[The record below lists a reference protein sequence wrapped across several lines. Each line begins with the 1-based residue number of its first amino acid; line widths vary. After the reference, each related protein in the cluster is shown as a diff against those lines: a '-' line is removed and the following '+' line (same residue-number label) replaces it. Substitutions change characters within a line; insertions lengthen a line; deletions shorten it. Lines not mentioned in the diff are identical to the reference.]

1 MRRDP
6 VRRARHAFVAA
17 LAVLAL
23 ALPAVARSQETA
35 PGETDWR
42 DIRSVVADQRAA
54 LVAGEA
60 ERAFAH
66 ASPGIRR
73 QFGDPVRFLAMVR
86 SSYADLIDATDTAF
100 VDGAVIDGHVIQPLR
115 LTLPGGTVRVA
126 LYTMEKQPDGRWRIS
141 GCAIAPSTF
150 RSA

>member
-1 MRRDP
+1 MRHG
-6 VRRARHAFVAA
+6 RRGFVAA
-17 LAVLAL
+17 LAALAL
-23 ALPAVARSQETA
+23 ALPCIATA
-35 PGETDWR
+35 QDAALAEADWR
-42 DIRSVVADQRAA
+42 EIRRVVADQRAA
-54 LVAGEA
+54 LVAGEG
-60 ERAFAH
+60 ERAFGH

-73 QFGDPVRFLAMVR
+73 QFGDAARFLAMVR
-86 SSYADLIDATDTAF
+86 SSYADLVDATDTAF

>member
-1 MRRDP
+1 M
-6 VRRARHAFVAA
+6 RRARRAFVAA
-17 LAVLAL
+17 LALLAL
-23 ALPAVARSQETA
+23 ALPVVVRSQETA
-35 PGETDWR
+35 PGEADWR
-42 DIRSVVADQRAA
+42 DIRRVVADQRAA